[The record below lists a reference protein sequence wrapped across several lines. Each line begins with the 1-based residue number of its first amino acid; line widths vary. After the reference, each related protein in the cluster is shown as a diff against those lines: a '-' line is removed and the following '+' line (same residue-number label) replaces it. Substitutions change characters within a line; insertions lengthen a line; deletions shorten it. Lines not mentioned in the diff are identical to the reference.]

1 MGDNQKIDSL
11 VNKDKPCKRILVY
24 DDNHEIL
31 TMCKIILE
39 KLHYHVMTNPR
50 CENVINDVDNFK
62 PHFILMD
69 LWIPEIGG
77 EKAVEL
83 LKANPMTSQ
92 IPVFLFSANA
102 DIKEISQRVNAD
114 GYIAKPFNIKELLES
129 IEKHTQISQIGI
141 EE

>member
-1 MGDNQKIDSL
+1 MGDNQKIDSP
-11 VNKDKPCKRILVY
+11 VNKDKPGKRILVY

-39 KLHYHVMTNPR
+39 KLHYQVMTMPR
-50 CENVINDVDNFK
+50 CENVINDVYNYK

-83 LKANPMTSQ
+83 LKANSMTNQ

-102 DIKEISQRVNAD
+102 DIREISKRVNAD
-114 GYIAKPFNIKELLES
+114 GYISKPFNLIELKET
-129 IEKHTQISQIGI
+129 IEKYSQISQAGI
-141 EE
+141 IE